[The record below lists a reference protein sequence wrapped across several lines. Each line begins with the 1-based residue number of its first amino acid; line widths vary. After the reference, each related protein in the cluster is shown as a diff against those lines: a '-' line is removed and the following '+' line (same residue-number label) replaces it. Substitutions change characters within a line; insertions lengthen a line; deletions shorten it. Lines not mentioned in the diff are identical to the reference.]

1 MDLHRIGEARSLAY
15 HRVIAER
22 VAADPSRVAIARAN
36 MLEWGRRRTL
46 SSEYVDRWLA
56 LLEGP
61 LPVLL
66 AKLVEDSEDARALRQ
81 STPFAG
87 VLDARE
93 RRAIHR
99 SVRTEIER
107 AEAE

>member
-22 VAADPSRVAIARAN
+22 VAADSGRITIARAN
-36 MLEWGRRRTL
+36 MVEWGRRRTL

-56 LLEGP
+56 LLDGP
-61 LPVLL
+61 LPALL

-99 SVRTEIER
+99 SVRSEIER

>member
-22 VAADPSRVAIARAN
+22 VAADPRRITIARAH
-36 MLEWGRRRTL
+36 MLDWGARRTL
-46 SSEYVDRWLA
+46 SQEYVDRWLA
-56 LLEGP
+56 LLDGP
-61 LPVLL
+61 LPELL

-99 SVRTEIER
+99 SVRQEIER